1 MKCYLINLD
10 RSPDRLAFFE
20 QQAASSGI
28 VFERMPAIDGEALSR
43 EELAAS
49 VSRRP
54 VFQPVNPGEAA
65 LFLTHRKCW
74 QAFMDSNAPFAAIF
88 EDDAVLAPRAGE
100 ILARLQSLSPEV
112 DVVKLETTLRGV
124 VLTEKQLEITPPSG
138 LHELHSWHG
147 GTAAYAVS
155 RAGAQKLL
163 RQTLPISDPVDQV
176 IFNPLSPVSEGL
188 EIAQLVPAVAVQ
200 RDILDPGAGDRFGS
214 TIGRGKSR
222 RGLFRHGPIAD
233 LKRAWMKH
241 RERRRRKRLAGLRG
255 NRWMIVPFAGRKP

>member
-10 RSPDRLAFFE
+10 RSPERLAFFAE
-20 QQAASSGI
+20 QAAASGI
-28 VFERMPAIDGEALSR
+28 VFERMPAIDGAALLH
-43 EELAAS
+43 EEIAGA

-54 VFQPVNPGEAA
+54 VFQPVNAGEAA

-74 QAFMDSNAPFAAIF
+74 QAFMDSGAPYAAIF

-100 ILARLQSLSPEV
+100 ILARLQALAPDI

-124 VLTEKQLEITPPSG
+124 VLTDKALEITPPYG
-138 LHELHSWHG
+138 LHELQSWHG

-163 RQTLPISDPVDQV
+163 RQTMPITDPVDQV
-176 IFNPLSPVSEGL
+176 IFNPLSPVCGGL
-188 EIAQLVPAVAVQ
+188 DIAQLVPAIAVQ
-200 RDILDPGAGDRFGS
+200 RDILEPGAADGFGS
-214 TIGRGKSR
+214 TIGRNKSR

-233 LKRAWMKH
+233 LRRAWMKH
-241 RERRRRKRLAGLRG
+241 KERRRRNRLAGLRG
-255 NRWMIVPFAGRKP
+255 NRWVKVPFAGRKP